1 MIAMSKQRQQ
11 AGSGG
16 IVIKRC
22 GRCTRE
28 VLSAYRGAV
37 TAVGKGV
44 LEKVEPN
51 GDIIGRCEC
60 GTAVTWTRDVS
71 RNR

>member
-37 TAVGKGV
+37 IAVGKGV

-51 GDIIGRCEC
+51 GDVVGRCCC
-60 GTAVTWTRDVS
+60 GSAVVWTREVS
-71 RNR
+71 RPR

>member
-1 MIAMSKQRQQ
+1 MLASMQRQQ

-16 IVIKRC
+16 IAIKRC
-22 GRCTRE
+22 RTCQRE

-37 TAVGKGV
+37 TAVGQGT

-51 GDIIGRCEC
+51 GDVVGRCCC
-60 GTAVTWTRDVS
+60 GTAVVWTREVS
-71 RNR
+71 RPR